1 LIGGKELER
10 RKVWG
15 RKAAMILLM
24 MQGDEPAENLGR
36 RGMWVGEGGVRLVV
50 YVAIHPKT
58 KGRGWRK
65 KSGR

>member
-1 LIGGKELER
+1 
-10 RKVWG
+10 
-15 RKAAMILLM
+15 MILLM